1 MEQTLNE
8 IKDEKDNSEKENIE
22 EIISKN
28 TSKDDIAPLNSF
40 LQVLSFL

>member
-28 TSKDDIAPLNSF
+28 TSKDDIEKKKWS
-40 LQVLSFL
+40 